1 MSAVET
7 YIQSKLK
14 PIQSTIIGGIPFIG
28 SVYKATVF
36 AGSKFVDPY
45 YDPVDDNYYISGFGM
60 YDDSAKAIES
70 RKNKIEDA
78 GGIFIG
84 GTALHG
90 AEVGFDDTSPKPEAP
105 KPTPPNPYHGGQ
117 GGVHSGTS
125 SSTTTTGTTK
135 PGTSGGY
142 EPQGGGGGEMGG
154 GGGSPGSEG
163 PGGSNEMGSF

>member
-1 MSAVET
+1 
-7 YIQSKLK
+7 
-14 PIQSTIIGGIPFIG
+14 
-28 SVYKATVF
+28 
-36 AGSKFVDPY
+36 
-45 YDPVDDNYYISGFGM
+45 M

-70 RKNKIEDA
+70 RKDKIEDA
-78 GGIFIG
+78 GGIFID
-84 GTALHG
+84 GTAFHG